1 MFGTRR
7 RRPQE
12 TGPFYKQSR
21 WVQSALFMAF
31 LVVMALVATVSKD
44 GSKEVAADS
53 ARTLAGVRGPL
64 SPGDPQHVRTGPG
77 GRPVNCRTDDQD
89 TAVPTVAP
97 RDVRWRQLGTVMLPV
112 SPKAGPL
119 NLDPA
124 MWWCYAHT
132 PLGAVLAAHTVP
144 VGTSGA
150 DWRTVTEQQVVPG
163 AARDKF
169 VTRKAAAPTTD
180 PDTSSAG
187 RFAGFS
193 VESYA
198 AGRATVGLLLTNPLG
213 GYLSTS
219 VSLRWRDGDWKV
231 ALQDDGSLYS
241 AASQAQPNGFVMWG
255 SVTR

>member
-7 RRPQE
+7 RHELE
-12 TGPFYKQSR
+12 TGPFYKQGR
-21 WVQSALFMAF
+21 WVQSALFLAF

-77 GRPVNCRTDDQD
+77 GRPADCRTDDRD

-97 RDVRWRQLGTVMLPV
+97 RDVRWRQSGAVMLPV
-112 SPKAGPL
+112 SAQAGPL
-119 NLDPA
+119 RTDPS
-124 MWWCYAHT
+124 MWWCFAHT

-144 VGTSGA
+144 IGTSGA
-150 DWRTVTEQQVVPG
+150 HWRTVAEQQLVPG
-163 AARDKF
+163 TARDRF
-169 VTRKAAAPTTD
+169 VRRKAAAPTTD
-180 PDTSSAG
+180 PDTSSVG
-187 RFAGFS
+187 RFAGFA
-193 VESYA
+193 VDAY
-198 AGRATVGLLLTNPLG
+198 GTGTATVRLLLTNPLG

-219 VSLRWRDGDWKV
+219 VGLRWRDGDWKV

-241 AASQAQPNGFVMWG
+241 AASQTQSNGFVMWG